1 MDIQK
6 IIKEDILRILYE
18 EGEGIFPKELF
29 EKIIAPDKEVLN
41 AIEELISEELIENS
55 SDKAIK
61 YTPKGK
67 IKGEEIFK
75 KHIVIENY
83 FIENRTEAKA
93 HSIAHILEH
102 YISEEVIL
110 NLKLIDSYKNQGI
123 PLLNSD
129 AGYEYFITDI
139 GFNIGDNIFERL
151 ASMDIY
157 PGKKIIVST
166 ILQNCI
172 ILGIGNKK
180 VAIDKS
186 IAKEVKVY

>member
-1 MDIQK
+1 MDTQR

-18 EGEGIFPKELF
+18 EGERVLPKELF
-29 EKIIAPDKEVLN
+29 EKIDAPDKEVLN
-41 AIEELISEELIENS
+41 AIEELISEGLIEYS
-55 SDKAIK
+55 SSKALK
-61 YTPKGK
+61 LTPKGK
-67 IKGEEIFK
+67 IKGKDIFE

-83 FIENRTEAKA
+83 FIENRTEARA
-93 HSIAHILEH
+93 HNIAHILEH

-110 NLKLIDSYKNQGI
+110 NLKLINSYKNQGI
-123 PLLNSD
+123 PLLNSSV
-129 AGYEYFITDI
+129 GFEYFITDI

-166 ILQNCI
+166 ILPNCI
-172 ILGIGNKK
+172 ILGMGNKK